1 MEVILKLIC
10 MFWLKKRESLEIKRI
25 KIYKNIKKGKSI
37 VEISRI
43 VEVYFIIIK

>member
-1 MEVILKLIC
+1 

-25 KIYKNIKKGKSI
+25 KIYKNIKKGKSK

-43 VEVYFIIIK
+43 KEAYFTIIK